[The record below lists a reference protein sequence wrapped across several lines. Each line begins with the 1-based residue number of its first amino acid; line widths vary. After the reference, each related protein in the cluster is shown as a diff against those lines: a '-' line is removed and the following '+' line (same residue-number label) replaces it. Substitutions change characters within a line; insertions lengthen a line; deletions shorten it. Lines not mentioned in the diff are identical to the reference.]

1 MQNRKTIFDK
11 FMEEFVKL
19 SSTQQ
24 YKEILEK
31 EKRII
36 ALLNF
41 YAEKKGINTELLINK
56 EIFDVNK
63 EPTNNDYREAI
74 MVYSQNIEEILGQIL
89 RY

>member
-1 MQNRKTIFDK
+1 MPNRKILFDK

-19 SSTQQ
+19 SSTHQ

-41 YAEKKGINTELLINK
+41 YAEKKGINVELLINK
-56 EIFDVNK
+56 EMFDVNK